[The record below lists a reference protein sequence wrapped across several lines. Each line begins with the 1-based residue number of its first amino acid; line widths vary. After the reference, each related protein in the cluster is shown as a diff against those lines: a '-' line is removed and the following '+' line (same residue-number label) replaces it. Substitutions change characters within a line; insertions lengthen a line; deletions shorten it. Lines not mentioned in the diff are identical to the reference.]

1 MNEFIELVK
10 AAGLPGLIVGLL
22 VLLSVFG
29 LTKGGVTV
37 TKGQKQLANIML
49 SILLAGVNLVNAQTV
64 DVLIA
69 AIASIASALVYELI
83 HGAVK
88 KNTSKVVG

>member
-10 AAGLPGLIVGLL
+10 AAGLPGLIVGLF

-37 TKGQKQLANIML
+37 TSGQKQLANVVL
-49 SILLAGVNLVNAQTV
+49 SILLAGVNLLNAQTV
-64 DVLIA
+64 DVLVA
-69 AIASIASALVYELI
+69 SIASIASALLYELI
-83 HGAVK
+83 HSAAK
-88 KNTSKVVG
+88 KNASKAVG